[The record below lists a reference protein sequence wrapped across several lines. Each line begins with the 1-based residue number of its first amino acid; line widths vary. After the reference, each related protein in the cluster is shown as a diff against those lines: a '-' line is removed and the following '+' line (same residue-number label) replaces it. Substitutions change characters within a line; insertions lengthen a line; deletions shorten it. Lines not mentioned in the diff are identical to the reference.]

1 MIISAI
7 LLATSIYPQITNYW
21 TAPPLGKTFSEVIRI
36 EKIDTAKVLY
46 SSGVMVV
53 TTKIAGDSVSIMY
66 NFGKDNRLVSKVH
79 TVPTPNMTAKAA
91 LKKYRVFNQKIRS
104 VYGQP
109 SYHEGMASVPTTDSE
124 KANLLTEGEPL
135 FSQYETDN
143 FYISVLLMMS
153 DETRSFE
160 VRILYI
166 TPEEW
171 AKYYGQ

>member
-1 MIISAI
+1 MKTMIISAI

-79 TVPTPNMTAKAA
+79 GITAKYDRAGSA
-91 LKKYRVFNQKIRS
+91 
-104 VYGQP
+104 
-109 SYHEGMASVPTTDSE
+109 E
-124 KANLLTEGEPL
+124 K
-135 FSQYETDN
+135 
-143 FYISVLLMMS
+143 V
-153 DETRSFE
+153 
-160 VRILYI
+160 
-166 TPEEW
+166 
-171 AKYYGQ
+171 

>member
-7 LLATSIYPQITNYW
+7 LLATTIYPQITNYW
-21 TAPPLGKTFSEVIRI
+21 TAPPLGKVFSEVIRI
-36 EKIDTAKVLY
+36 EKIDTAKVIY
-46 SSGVMVV
+46 ANGIMIATAKV
-53 TTKIAGDSVSIMY
+53 AGDSVNLLY
-66 NFGKDNRLVSKVH
+66 KFGLDNRLVSKVH

-91 LKKYRVFNQKIRS
+91 MKKYRVFNQKIRS

-109 SYHEGMASVPTTDSE
+109 NFYEAMASVPTTDSE
-124 KANLLTEGEPL
+124 KANLLIEGEPL
-135 FSQYETDN
+135 FTQYETDN
-143 FYISVLLMMS
+143 YYITVLLMMS

-171 AKYYGQ
+171 ARYYGK